1 MITVNTSYT
10 NLINQHN
17 LAKNTNALE
26 KATERLS
33 TGAKINHAVDD
44 AAGLFIES
52 GLSSQI
58 ASLKIANDN
67 TLLATNFLN
76 IANGTLTTVSDC
88 LMRMND
94 LATQACNSTMSAD
107 ARTTLQNEM
116 DSLVAQIN
124 QSIAGSNMNGV
135 ATLTTGAG
143 AAPAVQA
150 AAPIA
155 PPAAPAQA
163 APGSGFIGEIDQK
176 SQSELESA
184 GYVACTAEN
193 LAVGGNTKF
202 YISSAEELQ
211 ALATFTNEGGT
222 TRNRTFTLSSD
233 IDLSSVCSSTKGSWT
248 AIGTDSNRFG
258 GIFDGNGHTISN
270 LYINTVESH
279 QGLFGATFP
288 ASIKNLGLENVDITG
303 GNYTGGLIGNNLS
316 TDVTN
321 CFTTG
326 RVSGSDY
333 TGGLVGSSTDAF
345 ADYRNCYSTCDVFG
359 GTYTGGFAGCIDRDI
374 TNCFAT
380 GTVHGDCEVGGFA
393 GAVGYGNISGCYS
406 TGDVITNEEQIGGFI
421 GYQDTMSITNSYST
435 GNVYG
440 GYYTG
445 SFVGAGDQSKITNCY
460 STGEVDGA
468 NAGISIDKASF
479 DDSVLSDSL
488 WDKSGENP
496 VLKLHSVGGE
506 EPEPAPGGGGGG
518 AIPVGSAV
526 IRLQVGDTTDASS
539 AIEYNSAM
547 ALDLDGLDLS
557 TIDNARAAMSK
568 IQTQLE
574 TVTAKQ
580 SYIGTQ
586 INRLSNIYNA
596 QQIRIENTSAA
607 RSTIMDTDYA
617 KEVANMVKAQILQQI
632 SVSVLTQ
639 SQKISGQIALGLI

>member
-107 ARTTLQNEM
+107 ARTALQNEM

-135 ATLTTGAG
+135 ATITTGAG
-143 AAPAVQA
+143 AV
-150 AAPIA
+150 APIA
-155 PPAAPAQA
+155 QPATPAE
-163 APGSGFIGEIDQK
+163 PVNVQK
-176 SQSELESA
+176 SQSQLESA

-202 YISSAEELQ
+202 YISSAAQLQ
-211 ALATFTNEGGT
+211 ALATFTNAGGAT
-222 TRNRTFTLSSD
+222 SGRTFTLSSD
-233 IDLSSVCSSTKGSWT
+233 IDLSSVCSESKGSWT
-248 AIGTDSNRFG
+248 PIGSVEEEYEGVDYTNSFKG
-258 GIFDGNGHTISN
+258 TFDGNMHVIQNMYLNDDEWTDYLS
-270 LYINTVESH
+270 
-279 QGLFGATFP
+279 LFGGTYGAE
-288 ASIKNLGLENVDITG
+288 IKNLGVENIDISVDWGYDTSGLIGYAADTTISNCYVTGEINGYYLTG
-303 GNYTGGLIGNNLS
+303 GLLGTANNSSVTNCYTAVNVITDGGFEVGGLIGEASNS
-316 TDVTN
+316 TI
-321 CFTTG
+321 
-326 RVSGSDY
+326 S
-333 TGGLVGSSTDAF
+333 
-345 ADYRNCYSTCDVFG
+345 NCYT
-359 GTYTGGFAGCIDRDI
+359 
-374 TNCFAT
+374 
-380 GTVHGDCEVGGFA
+380 
-393 GAVGYGNISGCYS
+393 
-406 TGDVITNEEQIGGFI
+406 
-421 GYQDTMSITNSYST
+421 T
-435 GNVYG
+435 GNVTGYMNYG
-440 GYYTG
+440 DVGGITG
-445 SFVGAGDQSKITNCY
+445 RADNTTITNCY
-460 STGEVDGA
+460 ATGLVNGVQAAEAA
-468 NAGISIDKASF
+468 NKASF
-479 DDSVLSDSL
+479 DASVLDDDM
-488 WDKSGENP
+488 WDKTGSNP
-496 VLKLHSVGGE
+496 TLKFGALYTPPE
-506 EPEPAPGGGGGG
+506 ESAPEPSQGGGGGGG

-557 TIDNARAAMSK
+557 TIDNARAAMAK

-574 TVTAKQ
+574 TVTSKQ

-596 QQIRIENTSAA
+596 QQVRIENTSAA